1 MKNDTKPFF
10 PAEVDV
16 TKARSSTGNNIGIE
30 FSNEIDV
37 WSQMEFRARRQMRH
51 LRQFGTH
58 KETDGFQELNSFFYW
73 TRQAMD
79 RDEDF

>member
-16 TKARSSTGNNIGIE
+16 SRARASSASIGIE

-37 WSQMEFRARRQMRH
+37 WSQMEFRARHQMRH
-51 LRQFGTH
+51 LRQFGTM
-58 KETDGFQELNSFFYW
+58 KAPENFQELNSFFYW

-79 RDEDF
+79 SDEDV